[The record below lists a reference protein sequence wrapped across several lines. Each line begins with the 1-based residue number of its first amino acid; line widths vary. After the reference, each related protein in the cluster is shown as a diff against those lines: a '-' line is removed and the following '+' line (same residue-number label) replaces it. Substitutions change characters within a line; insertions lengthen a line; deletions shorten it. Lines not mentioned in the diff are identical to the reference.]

1 MPLTTRDSDPP
12 FVLQPVTSPSQRAA
26 ARALIAEYLRW
37 VADVARTEHALS
49 FDVDA
54 MLRSDFDAPSPL
66 APPHGRLYLVRSGDA
81 TLGVGGL
88 KRLRAEAGEL
98 QRMYVQPAAR
108 GLGAGRALLQRLL
121 DDARAMGLRT
131 LRLESLKSLAAAHA
145 LYRSAGF
152 IEIDPYA
159 GNSMRAYQADD
170 ALAAYRASAV
180 FMELALR

>member
-1 MPLTTRDSDPP
+1 MTTRDSDPP

-26 ARALIAEYLRW
+26 ARGLIAEYLHW
-37 VADVARTEHALS
+37 VGDVARAEHGLS

-54 MLRSDFDAPSPL
+54 MLRSDFHAPSPF
-66 APPHGRLYLVRSGDA
+66 APPHGCLYVVQADEVA
-81 TLGVGGL
+81 IGVGGL
-88 KRLRAEAGEL
+88 KRLSARVGEL
-98 QRMYVQPAAR
+98 QRMYVQPSAR

-121 DDARAMGLRT
+121 DDARAMGLHT
-131 LRLESLKSLAAAHA
+131 VRLESLKALAAAHA

-152 IEIDPYA
+152 VEIDPY
-159 GNSMRAYQADD
+159 GDNSMRAYQADD

>member
-1 MPLTTRDSDPP
+1 MTTRNTEHR
-12 FVLQPVTSPSQRAA
+12 FVLQAVTSVPQREA
-26 ARALIAEYLRW
+26 ARALIAEYLHW
-37 VADVARTEHALS
+37 VGDVARTQHGLS

-54 MLRSDFDAPSPL
+54 MLRADFDPPSPF
-66 APPHGRLYLVRSGDA
+66 APPHGRLYLVHCGDA
-81 TLGVGGL
+81 AVGVGGL
-88 KRLRAEAGEL
+88 KQLSAETGEL

-131 LRLESLKSLAAAHA
+131 LRLESLKALAAAHA

-152 IEIDPYA
+152 VEIDPYA
-159 GNSMRAYQADD
+159 DNSMGAYQPDD